1 MCEQHVIKI
10 QPFHFMCSKC
20 EFMLENQHGYTLNHA
35 RKSEWITKMKTSTD
49 LGLKPNWIRS
59 QRSSIKRYPYTVV
72 FICFILYF
80 LIFKNIKSFFF
91 YSPDIYNRRAE
102 PKDNMTL

>member
-1 MCEQHVIKI
+1 MCEQNVIKI
-10 QPFHFMCSKC
+10 QSLHFMCSKC
-20 EFMLENQHGYTLNHA
+20 EFMLENQHGYTLNYA

-49 LGLKPNWIRS
+49 LGIRPNWIRS

-80 LIFKNIKSFFF
+80 FIFKNIKSWFFF
-91 YSPDIYNRRAE
+91 TVQICYFFSAYYYD
-102 PKDNMTL
+102 